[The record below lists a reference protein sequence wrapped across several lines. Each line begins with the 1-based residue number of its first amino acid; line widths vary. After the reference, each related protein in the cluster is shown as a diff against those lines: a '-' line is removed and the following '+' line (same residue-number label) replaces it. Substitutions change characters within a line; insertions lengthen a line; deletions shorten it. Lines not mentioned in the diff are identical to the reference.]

1 MSSKTILF
9 ATDLSSR
16 CDRAMDRAL
25 TLARES
31 KTTLS
36 VVHAI
41 EDAAHTLHTFT
52 ERRIDPKTL
61 AMDRLKHDLGDADD
75 VPLDLTVERGE
86 PVEIVLQRARALNCQ
101 LIVTGVARDETLG
114 RSLLGT
120 TVEHLTRRTAIP
132 VLVVKSRPRGPY
144 QKILVGTDF
153 SEGSRRAFEAA
164 LSRWPSADFT
174 LFHAF
179 DVAYE
184 GLVDDK
190 DAAREAAY
198 QHALED
204 CRTFLGDTTEGLLA
218 GREIAVVCE
227 YGDIGL
233 SMQAFVQMHQID
245 LVVLGTE
252 GRGRIAQMLLGSTAH
267 RLLQFLPTD
276 VLLVRRGES

>member
-1 MSSKTILF
+1 MRAKAILL

-25 TLARES
+25 ALARES
-31 KTTLS
+31 NANLA

-41 EDAAHTLHTFT
+41 EDASHPLLTIAG
-52 ERRIDPKTL
+52 RRIDPKTL
-61 AMDRLKHDLGDADD
+61 AMDRLKRDLGSADD
-75 VPLDLTVERGE
+75 IPLELTVERGE
-86 PVEIVLQRARALNCQ
+86 PVEIVLQQARALNCQ

-120 TVEHLTRRTAIP
+120 TVEHLTRQTAIP
-132 VLVVKSRPRGPY
+132 VLVVKSRPRGYY

-153 SEGSRRAFEAA
+153 SEGSRRALETA
-164 LSRWPSADFT
+164 LDRWPNADFT

-204 CRTFLGDTTEGLLA
+204 CRSFLSDTQPGLLD

-233 SMQAFVQMHQID
+233 SMQSFVQMHHID

-267 RLLQFLPTD
+267 RLLQYLPTD
-276 VLLVRRGES
+276 VLLVRRAEA